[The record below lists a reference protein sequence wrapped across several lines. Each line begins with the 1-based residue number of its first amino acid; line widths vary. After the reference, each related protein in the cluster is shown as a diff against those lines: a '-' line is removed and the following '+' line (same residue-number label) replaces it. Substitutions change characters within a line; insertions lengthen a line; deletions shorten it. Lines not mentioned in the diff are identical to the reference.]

1 MCTLSAGDAPQRV
14 SSPHKEGGCPS
25 HTHTNT
31 HAHTA
36 APLSYHEKSP
46 MIGKTVEAN
55 LPKEF
60 LESNR
65 SDIINSNKSEKN
77 RGYIEKSPCTCNE
90 ELHYIEISNHE
101 MLPFP
106 VTGSES
112 NRTPLGCGRTRD
124 SQHESAPEKSAV
136 IT

>member
-1 MCTLSAGDAPQRV
+1 
-14 SSPHKEGGCPS
+14 
-25 HTHTNT
+25 
-31 HAHTA
+31 
-36 APLSYHEKSP
+36 

-77 RGYIEKSPCTCNE
+77 RGYIEKSPYTCNE

-101 MLPFP
+101 MLP
-106 VTGSES
+106 E
-112 NRTPLGCGRTRD
+112 
-124 SQHESAPEKSAV
+124 
-136 IT
+136 ITEEYDKGNLSLIHRGIYTSS